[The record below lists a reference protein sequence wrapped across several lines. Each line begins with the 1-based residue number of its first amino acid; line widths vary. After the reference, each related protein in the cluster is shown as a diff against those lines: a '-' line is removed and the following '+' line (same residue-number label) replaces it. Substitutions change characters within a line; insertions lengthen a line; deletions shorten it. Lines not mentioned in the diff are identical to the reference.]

1 MYYMKHN
8 QLTKL
13 YPATHG
19 RCSSGDFINA
29 LNHLFTAVSGVG
41 SSITSDA
48 CETSQSLLAGVS
60 DVFSR
65 DYPVFFFFFFLFFFN
80 VREIKLKQTLYIL
93 YKQ

>member
-19 RCSSGDFINA
+19 RWSSGDSINA
-29 LNHLFTAVSGVG
+29 LNHSTSGVG

-60 DVFSR
+60 DVFLGIILFFL
-65 DYPVFFFFFFLFFFN
+65 VFFGFFN